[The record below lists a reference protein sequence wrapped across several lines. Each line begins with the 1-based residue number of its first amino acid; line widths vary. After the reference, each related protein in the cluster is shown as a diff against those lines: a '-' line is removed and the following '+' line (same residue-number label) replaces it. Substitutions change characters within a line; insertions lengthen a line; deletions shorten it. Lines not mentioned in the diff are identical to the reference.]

1 MVEMIGFFLFIVLV
15 GLIYLVVYNF
25 MMEGS

>member
-15 GLIYLVVYNF
+15 GLIYVVVYNF